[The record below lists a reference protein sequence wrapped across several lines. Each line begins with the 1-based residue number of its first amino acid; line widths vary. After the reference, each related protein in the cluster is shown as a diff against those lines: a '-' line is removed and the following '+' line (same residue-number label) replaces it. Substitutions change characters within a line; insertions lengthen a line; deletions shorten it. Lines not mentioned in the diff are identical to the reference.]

1 MSTIT
6 IAAYFPFARV
16 KVVSQTAQ
24 PQSSSAQIR
33 LQPDRRWRP
42 LCHQCQTPAGS
53 IHSVGHRRLVRDL
66 NLADREV
73 WLQIEYRKVWCS
85 RCGRAKVEHLDF
97 CDAGKRITHRL
108 ARYIYELC
116 KLLPVA
122 QVARHLDLDPKTVKA
137 IDKQFLEQQ
146 FGQTDYEGL
155 RLLAI
160 DEISTAKGHHY
171 LTVVLDYVTGRVV
184 WVGEGHDKYTLDNF
198 FAGMTDLQKKAIQ
211 AVAIDIWDPYIN
223 RLEHHCP
230 QAMIVFDLFHVVKAY
245 SRVIDEVRRAEV
257 RKATG
262 PTQKAIKGSRYLL
275 LRNSENL
282 QEEQKDRLKEL
293 LELNATLNAVYV
305 LKDQLKVIYRYQRR
319 PAAKQALDQWIAA
332 ARQVDNPWMDKFI
345 RTLRKRQEGILNH
358 CQFPIG
364 TSRLEGVNNK
374 IKVIQRQAYG
384 FHDTRYFGLKIK
396 QAFPGHEH
404 GQKTSNF
411 LG

>member
-1 MSTIT
+1 M
-6 IAAYFPFARV
+6 
-16 KVVSQTAQ
+16 
-24 PQSSSAQIR
+24 
-33 LQPDRRWRP
+33 
-42 LCHQCQTPAGS
+42 
-53 IHSVGHRRLVRDL
+53 
-66 NLADREV
+66 
-73 WLQIEYRKVWCS
+73 
-85 RCGRAKVEHLDF
+85 
-97 CDAGKRITHRL
+97 
-108 ARYIYELC
+108 
-116 KLLPVA
+116 
-122 QVARHLDLDPKTVKA
+122 
-137 IDKQFLEQQ
+137 
-146 FGQTDYEGL
+146 
-155 RLLAI
+155 
-160 DEISTAKGHHY
+160 
-171 LTVVLDYVTGRVV
+171 LDYVTGRVV
-184 WVGEGHDKYTLDNF
+184 WVGEGHDKDTLDNF

-275 LRNSENL
+275 LRNAENL